1 MPVYQTDKSKLV
13 EVQTMEYKD
22 YIKQGLNG
30 DAPLKLILC
39 GNVQGT
45 ENDKVG
51 VVSVVY
57 ATNDKDLAEQQLH
70 ELSTVNPDN
79 YYMVY
84 SVPLDIDLTMLS
96 HYPSIAITKGDLQ

>member
-1 MPVYQTDKSKLV
+1 
-13 EVQTMEYKD
+13 MEYKD
-22 YIKQGLNG
+22 YINQGING

-57 ATNDKDLAEQQLH
+57 ATTDKDLAEQQLH
-70 ELSTVNPDN
+70 ELMTANPDH
-79 YYMVY
+79 YSMVY
-84 SVPLDIDLTMLS
+84 SVPLNVDLTALS
-96 HYPSIAITKGDLQ
+96 HYPSIAISKGDLQ

>member
-1 MPVYQTDKSKLV
+1 
-13 EVQTMEYKD
+13 MEYKD

-30 DAPLKLILC
+30 KAPLKLILC
-39 GNVQGT
+39 GNIHGA

-51 VVSVVY
+51 IVSVVY

-70 ELSTVNPDN
+70 KLTIANPDN

-84 SVPLDIDLTMLS
+84 SVPLDIDLTTFS
-96 HYPSIAITKGDLQ
+96 HYPSIAITKSDLQ

>member
-1 MPVYQTDKSKLV
+1 
-13 EVQTMEYKD
+13 MEYEE

-30 DAPLKLILC
+30 EAKLKLILC
-39 GNVQGT
+39 GNVQSK

-57 ATNDKDLAEQQLH
+57 ATNDQISAEQKLK
-70 ELSTVNPDN
+70 ELTSKNSDN

-84 SVPLDIDLTMLS
+84 SVPLDVDLTELS
-96 HYPSIAITKGDLQ
+96 HYPSIAISKSDLE